1 LGKCLNNGVFI
12 SKKNTDVLKYLIY
25 NIKTQCKYIESKEK
39 CIRKTTGPLFTTKYI
54 NMYMKKNPDKI
65 LILSNENRSSKK
77 LDIIKYDRV
86 SPPSTSTLKRS
97 TDIKLNLSKLL
108 DKKAYE
114 VLTSVS
120 GSNIKHNCTHIN
132 KHGVVINTES
142 IYLFLFD

>member
-1 LGKCLNNGVFI
+1 LNEN
-12 SKKNTDVLKYLIY
+12 NL
-25 NIKTQCKYIESKEK
+25 
-39 CIRKTTGPLFTTKYI
+39 
-54 NMYMKKNPDKI
+54 

-97 TDIKLNLSKLL
+97 TDIKLNLSKLM
-108 DKKAYE
+108 DKKAYD
-114 VLTSVS
+114 VLSNIS

-142 IYLFLFD
+142 NYIFLTYI